1 MISIVFPEAL
11 VQTPVLMPMVRHSFR
26 TSSRSVNKVENE
38 LELWENALLCKSAL
52 EIHIAGAF

>member
-38 LELWENALLCKSAL
+38 LELWENALLCKSVL